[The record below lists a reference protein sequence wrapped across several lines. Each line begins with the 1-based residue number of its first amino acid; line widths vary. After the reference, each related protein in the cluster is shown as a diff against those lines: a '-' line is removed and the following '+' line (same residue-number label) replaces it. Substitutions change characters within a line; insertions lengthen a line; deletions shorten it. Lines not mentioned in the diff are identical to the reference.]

1 MNATYRSSF
10 SMTCRFLGRYR
21 FVKILVLL
29 PLLFGTCM
37 QAQNQN
43 PASPDG
49 LTQLLEVLYAN
60 GAISQQQYDALRQR
74 IAGAPA
80 APAAPPHELVE
91 AEAPSAQAV
100 PSPKP
105 NPRIITMMD
114 KGVGMH
120 IGSVDVTISGEIN
133 GFYDHDRVSKSSA
146 VVAGGLASTGNTDA
160 SAIRNGLLPGNF
172 SIAFAT
178 HQMGYDVGVTLGFY
192 PGLNSV
198 SGVGGANSAGNPA
211 ALGTTGIDF
220 RQQFATIGKS
230 RMGTFKVGR
239 DIGLFGQEAILND
252 FSLLGV
258 GSTGGNIA
266 PSNTSLGRIGLGYVY
281 TDFIPQITYTSP
293 SASGLQA
300 AVGVFT
306 PLDGVNFS
314 GLSGNLTAHDAP
326 QLQAKLT
333 YTTPDKNRARVK
345 LWTNVVTQS
354 LQSNAPNQALATGSG
369 TQGTGLDYGGKLTF
383 GGASLVAY
391 GYYGWGLGT
400 TGLFFDAVTPA
411 GLKRNSYGYYIQ
423 PTYTF
428 GGKFTIGASYG
439 LSHLGLAPGE
449 VNPDLLNNNASE
461 IGGARYKLTDWVN
474 LVAEYTHTRSSAH
487 SGAADTSDSI
497 AVGSILFF

>member
-1 MNATYRSSF
+1 MMNRKQQSSLERI
-10 SMTCRFLGRYR
+10 SQR
-21 FVKILVLL
+21 FVSLFWPAWILTLL
-29 PLLFGTCM
+29 LSLAPM
-37 QAQNQN
+37 MHAQTYTA
-43 PASPDG
+43 ASPDG
-49 LTQLLEVLYAN
+49 LSQLVEVLYAN
-60 GAISQQQYDALRQR
+60 GAISQQQYEALRQR
-74 IAGAPA
+74 IGGVPA

-91 AEAPSAQAV
+91 AETPAAQTT

-146 VVAGGLASTGNTDA
+146 DIAGGLASTGNTDS
-160 SAIRNGLLPGNF
+160 SAVRNGLLPGNF

-178 HQMGYDVGVTLGFY
+178 KQMGYDVGVTFGFY

-220 RQQFATIGKS
+220 RQQFATVGKS

-293 SASGLQA
+293 TASGFQA

-306 PLDGVNFS
+306 PLDAVNFS
-314 GLSGNLTAHDAP
+314 GLSGNLTAHDSP

-333 YTTPDKNRARVK
+333 YAPPEMSRAKLK

-354 LQSNAPNQALATGSG
+354 LQSNTPNQALATGSG

-400 TGLFFDAVTPA
+400 TGLFFDAVTPT
-411 GLKRNSYGYYIQ
+411 GMKRNSYGYYIQ

-428 GGKFTIGASYG
+428 GKLTLGASYG

-449 VNPDLLNNNASE
+449 VNPDLVSNNASE

-487 SGAADTSDSI
+487 SGNADTSDSI